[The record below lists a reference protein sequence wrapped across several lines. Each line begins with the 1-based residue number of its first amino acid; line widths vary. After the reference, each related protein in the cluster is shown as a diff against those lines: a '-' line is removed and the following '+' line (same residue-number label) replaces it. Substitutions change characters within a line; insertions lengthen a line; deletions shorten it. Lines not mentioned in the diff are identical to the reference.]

1 VLLHVVCCCIQVVK
15 TVEVRLS
22 LQPRGKVEVS
32 VVLIL
37 LRRVAQ
43 SRARIILAVRFENVE
58 DIQALVLVYLK
69 TLIRCRVFV
78 T

>member
-1 VLLHVVCCCIQVVK
+1 MK

-37 LRRVAQ
+37 LRRIAQ
-43 SRARIILAVRFENVE
+43 ARARIILAVRFENVE